1 MFALAVMAIN
11 DKDYDTAEQYLKPLL
26 EGDRSQDA
34 AFQLGRMY
42 EMQDD
47 YATAL
52 QHYGSVDKGGQA
64 IEAVM
69 PKSTM
74 LSKLDHLD
82 DARKPLQSQRD
93 NFPPFAPDRHGT

>member
-26 EGDRSQDA
+26 EGERSQDA

-52 QHYGSVDKGGQA
+52 QYYGRVDHGGQA

-69 PKSTM
+69 HQSAM
-74 LSKLDHLD
+74 LSKLGPLD
-82 DARKPLQSQRD
+82 AARPQLQSQIGRASCRD
-93 NFPPFAPDRHGT
+93 RVCQYE